1 MANKAELD
9 TIYVLTKGII
19 LNEETYYELIDERVF
34 EHELTNGLRLF
45 VIPKNGFQ
53 KTFVTYTTQFGSLD
67 NTFKPHNQND
77 FVTVPDGVA
86 HF

>member
-45 VIPKNGFQ
+45 IYPQKWIPKDICN
-53 KTFVTYTTQFGSLD
+53 VYYSIWLS
-67 NTFKPHNQND
+67 
-77 FVTVPDGVA
+77 
-86 HF
+86 